1 MIRRAPRATRTDTR
15 FPFTTRFRSGGWRIA
30 RLRYF
35 NQVGAHPSGLIGE
48 APQGVPNN
56 LMPYVAQVATG
67 HRARLQVLGNDYNT
81 PDGTGVSDYIHG
93 LDHAKWHFAAWRHYL
108 QAKQELLKVNLV
120 KGTGHYTQILV

>member
-35 NQVGAHPSGLIGE
+35 NPVGAHTSGLIGE

-67 HRARLQVLGNDYNT
+67 QRQRVQVFGNDYNT
-81 PDGTGVSDYIHG
+81 PDGTGVRDYIHVMDLADG
-93 LDHAKWHFAAWRHYL
+93 HVRAL
-108 QAKQELLKVNLV
+108 QYCLQPSRNCLQSIWVRALGIQCW
-120 KGTGHYTQILV
+120 I